1 MNEKE
6 GNDIRRA
13 LISVWNKEGVEQ
25 FARSLSEAGVQIISS
40 GGTARFLSKASI
52 PVIPVEDVTGFSE
65 MLDGR
70 VKTLHPKI
78 HGAILARR
86 ANPSD
91 METVKAHGIVPID
104 VVAVN
109 LYPFVRMLED
119 GVAGDS
125 LLEYID
131 IGGPTLLRAAAKNYK
146 DVLVVCDP
154 ADYDEVARYIAA
166 GGSVDMKL
174 RQRLAAK
181 VFDVISDYDRSIAN
195 WLASSQLS

>member
-1 MNEKE
+1 MN
-6 GNDIRRA
+6 RA

-25 FARSLSEAGVQIISS
+25 FARSLWEAGVQIISS

-52 PVIPVEDVTGFSE
+52 PVIPVEDVTGFPE

-91 METVKAHGIVPID
+91 METVKVHGIVPID

-119 GVAGDS
+119 GVVGDD

-154 ADYDEVARYIAA
+154 ADYDEVARHVAA
-166 GGSVDMKL
+166 GGNVDMKL
-174 RQRLAAK
+174 RQRLATK
-181 VFDVISDYDRSIAN
+181 VFDVISDYDRSIAS
-195 WLASSQLS
+195 WLASAQPS

>member
-1 MNEKE
+1 M
-6 GNDIRRA
+6 
-13 LISVWNKEGVEQ
+13 
-25 FARSLSEAGVQIISS
+25 
-40 GGTARFLSKASI
+40 FLSKASI
-52 PVIPVEDVTGFSE
+52 PVIPVEDVTGFPE

-91 METVKAHGIVPID
+91 METVKVHGIVPID

-119 GVAGDS
+119 GVVGDD

-131 IGGPTLLRAAAKNYK
+131 IGGPTLLRAAAKTIKMCLWFVILPTTMRLHNM
-146 DVLVVCDP
+146 L
-154 ADYDEVARYIAA
+154 
-166 GGSVDMKL
+166 L
-174 RQRLAAK
+174 REGML
-181 VFDVISDYDRSIAN
+181 I
-195 WLASSQLS
+195 